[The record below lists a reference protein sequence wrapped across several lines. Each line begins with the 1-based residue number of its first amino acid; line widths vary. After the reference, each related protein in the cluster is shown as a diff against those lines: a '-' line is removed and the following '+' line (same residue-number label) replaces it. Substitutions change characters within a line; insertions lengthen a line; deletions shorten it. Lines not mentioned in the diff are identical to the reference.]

1 MPTQAKRY
9 SPEVIAEAKRMANSR
24 VTGCLYEYELVGA
37 LADDPMLGIKY
48 VGQNCGPSLPPD
60 EALVDRH
67 KKHIREAKSCPN
79 KPFSRF
85 INSYG
90 EAAFE
95 GPIPVKTPK
104 GKRIEVMMFLDEQE
118 DKRIMELGGPWRDGS
133 YGNTQTLNKKR
144 GGQGDPFTVLCG
156 LAGRK
161 LKADLASHCEHGRQR
176 SQCKECGGS
185 SIPPQLPQPPSPL
198 FRPGFL
204 AQPGLPLASG
214 FPCASAIFPPLGLFG
229 TPLGTCTHQPTTA
242 TAHNE
247 PAQQGH
253 PPTPPPTTALTPKR
267 KAPMSASELH
277 CHGYT

>member
-1 MPTQAKRY
+1 
-9 SPEVIAEAKRMANSR
+9 MANSR

-79 KPFSRF
+79 KPISRF

-90 EAAFE
+90 EAALR

-133 YGNTQTLNKKR
+133 HGNTQTLNKKR

-161 LKADLASHCEHGRQR
+161 LKADLASHCCEHGRQR
-176 SQCKECGGS
+176 SRCTDPACIEQRDLRRQLAAQFMCAA
-185 SIPPQLPQPPSPL
+185 PPPAAHARRPAAHLTPPSQPSSSK
-198 FRPGFL
+198 RPAPSKRAREESENDESDEDEDVRLGIPVVR
-204 AQPGLPLASG
+204 ASHGASRSEQRVLPILQA
-214 FPCASAIFPPLGLFG
+214 
-229 TPLGTCTHQPTTA
+229 
-242 TAHNE
+242 
-247 PAQQGH
+247 
-253 PPTPPPTTALTPKR
+253 
-267 KAPMSASELH
+267 
-277 CHGYT
+277 